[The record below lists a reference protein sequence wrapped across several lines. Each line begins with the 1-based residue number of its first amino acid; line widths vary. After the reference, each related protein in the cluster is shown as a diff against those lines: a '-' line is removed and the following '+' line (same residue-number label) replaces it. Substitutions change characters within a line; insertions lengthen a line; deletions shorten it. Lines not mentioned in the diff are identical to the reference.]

1 MYQGLTFQPFK
12 RKTGDTFVLQLCD
25 LVCDARQ
32 LVLQL
37 CDLVRDTRQLV
48 LQLYE
53 KEKLDNEKLKKDVEK
68 LRQELSDISY
78 DLEKAKN
85 KHESRS
91 NDSRVSAHSHTRPTP
106 PRTIPGSVR
115 PHCPTQ
121 ACPDSSART
130 QLAVLFC
137 VLHSDCRVIVAH
149 QTAARP
155 L

>member
-12 RKTGDTFVLQLCD
+12 RKTGDTF
-25 LVCDARQ
+25 
-32 LVLQL
+32 VLQL

-91 NDSRVSAHSHTRPTP
+91 NDSRVSAHSQPRPTP

-130 QLAVLFC
+130 RACCALLC
-137 VLHSDCRVIVAH
+137 VA
-149 QTAARP
+149 
-155 L
+155 